1 MRIGNREFDTENG
14 VYVMGILNV
23 TPDSFSDGGRWLERG
38 RGAPSGG
45 QNGRRGRCH
54 HRHRRRV
61 HPPRPQAVGARGGGR
76 ARAAVIAAVK
86 RETGLPVSVDT
97 YRHETARLALEA
109 GADMVNDIWGLR
121 YDGGEMARL
130 IAQSGAAC
138 CLMHNRK
145 SAEYSDF
152 MPELLE
158 GLRGTLDLAAA
169 AGIARE
175 RIILDPGIGFAK
187 SCEQNL
193 TAMHRLDEL
202 AALGCPVLLAAS
214 RKSVIGLSLGLP
226 VEERLEGTLATTAI
240 GVLRGAAFVRVH
252 DVKENLR
259 AARMALAIRREARPV
274 KGLDE
279 IRIDGLEALCEPRR
293 LPRGN
298 AAGAEIPRLDAAVP
312 QHAAGG
318 ARRRAGS
325 LGTLRRGLRIRDGLS
340 EGAHLE
346 THRGRGRSRQRG
358 RAAALAAHRGAE
370 L

>member
-23 TPDSFSDGGRWLERG
+23 TPDSFSDGGRWLERDAAL
-38 RGAPSGG
+38 RQAAKMAAEGAAIIDIGG
-45 QNGRRGRCH
+45 ESTRPG
-54 HRHRRRV
+54 HR
-61 HPPRPQAVGARGGGR
+61 PVGAEEEA
-76 ARAAVIAAVK
+76 ARVLPVIAAVK

-109 GADMVNDIWGLR
+109 GADMINDIWGLR

-145 SAEYSDF
+145 SAEYRDF

-158 GLRGTLDLAAA
+158 DLRGTLDLAAA

-187 SCEQNL
+187 SCGQNL

-240 GVLRGAAFVRVH
+240 GVLQGATFVRVH

-259 AARMALAIRREARPV
+259 AARMALAIRREARP
-274 KGLDE
+274 G
-279 IRIDGLEALCEPRR
+279 
-293 LPRGN
+293 
-298 AAGAEIPRLDAAVP
+298 
-312 QHAAGG
+312 
-318 ARRRAGS
+318 
-325 LGTLRRGLRIRDGLS
+325 
-340 EGAHLE
+340 EGA
-346 THRGRGRSRQRG
+346 
-358 RAAALAAHRGAE
+358 
-370 L
+370 

>member
-23 TPDSFSDGGRWLERG
+23 TPDSFSDGGRWLERDAAL
-38 RGAPSGG
+38 RQAAKMAAEGAAIIDIGG
-45 QNGRRGRCH
+45 ESTRPG
-54 HRHRRRV
+54 HR
-61 HPPRPQAVGARGGGR
+61 PVGAEEEA
-76 ARAAVIAAVK
+76 ARVLPVIAAVK

-145 SAEYSDF
+145 SAEYRDF

-158 GLRGTLDLAAA
+158 DLRGTLDLAAA

-259 AARMALAIRREARPV
+259 AARMALAIRREA
-274 KGLDE
+274 GF
-279 IRIDGLEALCEPRR
+279 
-293 LPRGN
+293 
-298 AAGAEIPRLDAAVP
+298 
-312 QHAAGG
+312 GG
-318 ARRRAGS
+318 
-325 LGTLRRGLRIRDGLS
+325 
-340 EGAHLE
+340 
-346 THRGRGRSRQRG
+346 
-358 RAAALAAHRGAE
+358 
-370 L
+370 

>member
-1 MRIGNREFDTENG
+1 MRIGDREFDTENG

-23 TPDSFSDGGRWLERG
+23 TPDSFSDGGRWLERDAAL
-38 RGAPSGG
+38 RQAAKMAAEGAAIIDIGG
-45 QNGRRGRCH
+45 ESTRPG
-54 HRHRRRV
+54 HR
-61 HPPRPQAVGARGGGR
+61 PVGAEEEA
-76 ARAAVIAAVK
+76 ARVLPVIAAVK

-109 GADMVNDIWGLR
+109 GADMINDIWGLR

-145 SAEYSDF
+145 SAEYRDF

-158 GLRGTLDLAAA
+158 DLRGTLDLAAA

-202 AALGCPVLLAAS
+202 AALGCPILLAAS

-259 AARMALAIRREARPV
+259 AARMALAIRREARP
-274 KGLDE
+274 
-279 IRIDGLEALCEPRR
+279 
-293 LPRGN
+293 
-298 AAGAEIPRLDAAVP
+298 
-312 QHAAGG
+312 
-318 ARRRAGS
+318 
-325 LGTLRRGLRIRDGLS
+325 S
-340 EGAHLE
+340 EGA
-346 THRGRGRSRQRG
+346 
-358 RAAALAAHRGAE
+358 
-370 L
+370 

>member
-23 TPDSFSDGGRWLERG
+23 TPDSFSDGGRWLERDAAL
-38 RGAPSGG
+38 RQAAKMAAEGAAIIDIGG
-45 QNGRRGRCH
+45 ESTRPG
-54 HRHRRRV
+54 HR
-61 HPPRPQAVGARGGGR
+61 PVGAEEEA
-76 ARAAVIAAVK
+76 ARVLPVIAAVK

-145 SAEYSDF
+145 SAEYRDF

-158 GLRGTLDLAAA
+158 DLRGTLDLAAA

-193 TAMHRLDEL
+193 TAMHRLGEL

-240 GVLRGAAFVRVH
+240 GVLQGATFVRVH

-259 AARMALAIRREARPV
+259 AARMALAIRREARP
-274 KGLDE
+274 G
-279 IRIDGLEALCEPRR
+279 
-293 LPRGN
+293 
-298 AAGAEIPRLDAAVP
+298 
-312 QHAAGG
+312 
-318 ARRRAGS
+318 
-325 LGTLRRGLRIRDGLS
+325 
-340 EGAHLE
+340 EGA
-346 THRGRGRSRQRG
+346 
-358 RAAALAAHRGAE
+358 
-370 L
+370 

>member
-23 TPDSFSDGGRWLERG
+23 TPDSFSDGGRWLERDAAL
-38 RGAPSGG
+38 RQAAKMAAEGAAIIDIGG
-45 QNGRRGRCH
+45 ESTRPG
-54 HRHRRRV
+54 HR
-61 HPPRPQAVGARGGGR
+61 PVGAEEEA
-76 ARAAVIAAVK
+76 ARVLPVIAAVK

-97 YRHETARLALEA
+97 YRHETACLALEA
-109 GADMVNDIWGLR
+109 GADMINDIWGLR

-145 SAEYSDF
+145 SAEYRGF

-158 GLRGTLDLAAA
+158 DLRGTLDLAAA

-187 SCEQNL
+187 SCGQNL

-240 GVLRGAAFVRVH
+240 GVLQGAAFVRVH

-259 AARMALAIRREARPV
+259 AARMALAIRREARP
-274 KGLDE
+274 G
-279 IRIDGLEALCEPRR
+279 
-293 LPRGN
+293 
-298 AAGAEIPRLDAAVP
+298 
-312 QHAAGG
+312 
-318 ARRRAGS
+318 
-325 LGTLRRGLRIRDGLS
+325 
-340 EGAHLE
+340 EGA
-346 THRGRGRSRQRG
+346 
-358 RAAALAAHRGAE
+358 
-370 L
+370 

>member
-23 TPDSFSDGGRWLERG
+23 TPDSFSDGGRWLERDAAL
-38 RGAPSGG
+38 RQAAKMAAEGAAIIDIGG
-45 QNGRRGRCH
+45 ESTRPG
-54 HRHRRRV
+54 HR
-61 HPPRPQAVGARGGGR
+61 PVGAEEEA
-76 ARAAVIAAVK
+76 ARVLPVIAAVE

-109 GADMVNDIWGLR
+109 GADMINDIWGLR

-145 SAEYSDF
+145 SAEYRDF

-158 GLRGTLDLAAA
+158 DLRGTLDLAAA

-240 GVLRGAAFVRVH
+240 GVLQGAAFVRVH

-259 AARMALAIRREARPV
+259 AARMALAIRREARP
-274 KGLDE
+274 G
-279 IRIDGLEALCEPRR
+279 
-293 LPRGN
+293 
-298 AAGAEIPRLDAAVP
+298 
-312 QHAAGG
+312 
-318 ARRRAGS
+318 
-325 LGTLRRGLRIRDGLS
+325 
-340 EGAHLE
+340 EGA
-346 THRGRGRSRQRG
+346 
-358 RAAALAAHRGAE
+358 
-370 L
+370 